1 MENSLLKNV
10 LEGSLKIFADIVVII
25 SILLPTVPNYKQQD
39 SIV

>member
-10 LEGSLKIFADIVVII
+10 LKESLKTFADIVVIT
-25 SILLPTVPNYKQQD
+25 SILLLTVPNYKQQE

>member
-10 LEGSLKIFADIVVII
+10 LEESLKTFADIVVIT
-25 SILLPTVPNYKQQD
+25 SILLLTVPNYKQQE